1 MSIDAF
7 LNDKAHEY
15 ALELEDKSNK
25 LKADLE
31 DVRRR
36 ERQIQLKLDAARN
49 AIKRS
54 ADFQSRAGTDFQCPS
69 CWIHDKSRTSLT
81 PVPGT
86 SHATILVCGTCKV
99 EFIIPFGPM
108 KLDADISN
116 GD

>member
-1 MSIDAF
+1 MSVEAF
-7 LNDKAHEY
+7 LNAKAHEY

-25 LKADLE
+25 LNADLE

-36 ERQIQLKLDAARN
+36 ERQIQLKLDAVRS

-54 ADFQSRAGTDFQCPS
+54 ADFQSRAEADFQCPS
-69 CWIHDKSRTSLT
+69 CWIHDKTRTNLT

-86 SHATILVCGTCKV
+86 SQASILVCGTCKA
-99 EFIIPFGPM
+99 EFIIPFGPL
-108 KLDADISN
+108 KLDADMFN